1 MNVVLLLQ
9 LSQKESSVAR
19 ISHTCT
25 CMSLLPFSWT
35 IHVLLPKPNTSEVPE
50 DLTEMCTYVEIT
62 YQVEVEDMRLC
73 KSISYI
79 KLYMT
84 DLYH

>member
-1 MNVVLLLQ
+1 
-9 LSQKESSVAR
+9 
-19 ISHTCT
+19 
-25 CMSLLPFSWT
+25 
-35 IHVLLPKPNTSEVPE
+35 
-50 DLTEMCTYVEIT
+50 MCTYVEIT

-84 DLYH
+84 DLYHRTELYSNQPSTKLITSIANCLPGRESGTSL